1 MLLIAYYLMDHPL
14 VAVGLGILFLVCI
27 HNILRR
33 QVRIAAGLWV
43 LILVVLMYTYVQA
56 VGESSGTSAET
67 DGAEQSGQTVKD

>member
-1 MLLIAYYLMDHPL
+1 MLLIAYYLMGHPL

-43 LILVVLMYTYVQA
+43 LIIVVLLYIYVQA
-56 VGESSGTSAET
+56 IGEPSGTPAET
-67 DGAEQSGQTVKD
+67 AGEEPSSQPVKD